1 MNKNAKELL
10 ERYKLGTITAEDKLM
25 VEDWFMKYGI
35 EEEILLNETDID
47 RVKAE
52 MWEVIDE
59 KRSKAKTIRL
69 WPRIAAAAAIVLVTL
84 GAGLFYIS
92 KQGQKNITA
101 PAYADDVAPGKNT
114 ATLTLANGKVVQ
126 LNENKTG
133 VVIDSSALT
142 YNDGT
147 KIAAEGSAI
156 PENNQMIANTPR
168 GGTYQIL
175 LPDGSRVWLNAA
187 STFKF
192 PSAFS
197 KSGNRTVELSG
208 EAYFEISKDP
218 AHPFVVKTDQQTI
231 RVLGTHFNVT
241 AYQDESK
248 ERTVLLEGS
257 VNINN
262 KKILSPGQESEVGAD
277 GNISIESV
285 DPENAVAW
293 KNGYFM
299 FKDAPLE
306 IVMRQLSR
314 WYDIDIVYNGQLT
327 NETFNGLINRNAN
340 LSRIL
345 NILKRGG
352 VHFDLQGRKLIVTP

>member
-10 ERYKLGTITAEDKLM
+10 EEYKQGTITAEEKLL
-25 VEDWFMKYGI
+25 VDDWFMKYEI
-35 EEEILLNETDID
+35 EEEILLNETDIN

-59 KRSKAKTIRL
+59 KRSKIKTFKL
-69 WPRIAAAAAIVLVTL
+69 WPRIAVAAAITVMVIS
-84 GAGLFYIS
+84 AGLFYIQ
-92 KQGQKNITA
+92 KQGQKNSA
-101 PAYADDVAPGKNT
+101 VQAYVNDVAPGKNT

-147 KIAAEGSAI
+147 RIPAEESAV
-156 PENNQMIANTPR
+156 PDNNQMTANTPR

-175 LPDGSRVWLNAA
+175 LPDGSKVWLNAA

-231 RVLGTHFNVT
+231 KVLGTHFNVT
-241 AYQDESK
+241 AYKDESE

-262 KKILSPGQESEVGAD
+262 KKTLSPGQQSQISAD
-277 GNISIESV
+277 GNISIETV
-285 DPENAVAW
+285 DPESAVAW

-299 FKDAPLE
+299 FKDVPLE

-314 WYDIDIVYNGQLT
+314 WYDIEIVYNGQLT

>member
-10 ERYKLGTITAEDKLM
+10 ERYKQGTITAEEKLM

-35 EEEILLNETDID
+35 EEEILLNEIDID

-59 KRSKAKTIRL
+59 KRSKIKTVKL
-69 WPRIAAAAAIVLVTL
+69 WPRMAAAAAIVLVAFS
-84 GAGLFYIS
+84 AGLFYIS

-101 PAYADDVAPGKNT
+101 PAYASDVAPGKNT

-147 KIAAEGSAI
+147 RVAADDSAI

-175 LPDGSRVWLNAA
+175 LPDGSKVWLNAA

-197 KSGNRTVELSG
+197 KSGNRAVELSG

-218 AHPFVVKTDQQTI
+218 AHPFVVKTDQQNI

-241 AYQDESK
+241 AYKDESK

-262 KKILSPGQESEVGAD
+262 EKILSPGQQSEVGAD
-277 GNISIESV
+277 GHISIESV
-285 DPENAVAW
+285 DPESAVAW

-299 FKDAPLE
+299 FKDVPLE

-314 WYDIDIVYNGQLT
+314 WYDIEIVYNGQLT